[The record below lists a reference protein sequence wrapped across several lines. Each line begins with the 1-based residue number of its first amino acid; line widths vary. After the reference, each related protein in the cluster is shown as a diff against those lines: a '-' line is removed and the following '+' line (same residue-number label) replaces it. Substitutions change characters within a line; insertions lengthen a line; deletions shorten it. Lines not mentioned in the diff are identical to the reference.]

1 MEQIGVLMAA
11 IKKLEDCN
19 LALKTDSFRNPSRS
33 VKNNE
38 RIQKNESMI
47 LDYNFRISQC
57 K

>member
-1 MEQIGVLMAA
+1 MEQISVLMAA

-19 LALKTDSFRNPSRS
+19 LALKADSYRNPSRR

-47 LDYNFRISQC
+47 LDYKFRISQC

>member
-38 RIQKNESMI
+38 RIQKNEPMI
-47 LDYNFRISQC
+47 LDYKFRISQC

>member
-19 LALKTDSFRNPSRS
+19 LALKTDSSRNPSRS

-47 LDYNFRISQC
+47 LDYKFRITQC